1 MVLPS
6 IGENFCHAIVESCQS
21 GMFCLISDKTPW
33 FKNTK
38 GAKQK
43 LTYLSCN
50 EEKLY
55 LNAIKK
61 LTSLNEKKIAEYV
74 VEQQLEVKRTIDKS
88 FEKQKNLFSNF

>member
-1 MVLPS
+1 MVYLLL
-6 IGENFCHAIVESCQS
+6 ENFCHYCGILSS

-74 VEQQLEVKRTIDKS
+74 VEQQLELS
-88 FEKQKNLFSNF
+88 AL